1 MIRGA
6 LGAVGWLA
14 VCVLACA
21 RAAPVTVAKPT
32 APPEDAAQYYPLSAG
47 WRWAYDIEKG
57 SDQILAIY
65 AVVQRDGAIATL
77 QAGEDKLVYGVLPDG
92 IVRGEPVADPARAD
106 FLLKTPIRMGA
117 QWPILGG
124 TATVTAVAKTVSV
137 PAGEYTN
144 CVVVEENRTTPAR
157 LVRTTY
163 APGTGPIT
171 IEMLIHDELSGVFRP
186 ALRARL
192 RGVTAPG
199 TDPVGG
205 NP

>member
-1 MIRGA
+1 VTGTK
-6 LGAVGWLA
+6 
-14 VCVLACA
+14 
-21 RAAPVTVAKPT
+21 AAP
-32 APPEDAAQYYPLSAG
+32 PPEDAAQYYPLSAG

-57 SDQILAIY
+57 NQQILAIY
-65 AVVQRDGAIATL
+65 AVVQRNGPTAIL
-77 QAGEDKLVYGVLPDG
+77 QAGEDRLIYGVLPDG
-92 IVRGEPVADPARAD
+92 IVRGEPVADPGRAD
-106 FLLKTPIRMGA
+106 FLLKSPLRMGA

-137 PAGEYTN
+137 PAGDYAN
-144 CVVVEENRTTPAR
+144 CVVVEENRTSPAR

-163 APGTGPIT
+163 APGTGPIS

-192 RGVTAPG
+192 RGVTPPG
-199 TDPVGG
+199 TDPVGM